1 MTGLFVPPVTP
12 IELRDYQVEA
22 VEELRARFRQHHRRV
37 MLCAPTGSGKT
48 VMAIDIARRAIDK
61 GSGVWFI
68 ADRTTLID
76 QAIRTFVNAGLGV
89 GRIQGDYPVDPYAP
103 VQVVSAQT
111 ITRRKLA
118 INCDL
123 AVVDEAHTQHK
134 DVCGEL
140 VKNDIRAIGLS
151 ATPLTKGLAGTWQA
165 IVTAR
170 TTRRLIA
177 DEWLHEPIVY
187 CGDREPNMRGARTD
201 KGEWAAT
208 DAGNRVRPLI
218 GDIVSTWVMRTGQH
232 FGGPVPTLVFGTTI
246 DHTKEICEA
255 FQAAG
260 YDFRMATGHKKSDD
274 CEDNIAAFH
283 EQRIVG
289 LGSVEKLA
297 RGFDAP
303 HTACLIIARPLLS
316 SLATHIQMLGRIM
329 RTCEDKAKA
338 LVLDHMGNCA
348 GFQEPTESFWTHSIN
363 ELPEEAIVAKRA
375 GKRERLARTCP
386 DCRRLLPVG
395 LRECECGWKGRKRKG
410 ITAKPGELKRMKL
423 MKLMGDPWL
432 DLQQMARERYP
443 TAADDATVRE
453 KGYKWMCVQYKE
465 LVGRWP
471 SDKSFNPAAVAREVN
486 PTVRE
491 LVHKAF
497 KRWIANRK
505 RKAAS

>member
-1 MTGLFVPPVTP
+1 MASLFVAPVKP
-12 IELRDYQVEA
+12 VELRDYQTEA
-22 VEELRARFRQHHRRV
+22 VDELRARFRQHKRRV

-76 QAIRTFVNAGLGV
+76 QAINTFVGAGLEV

-111 ITRRKLA
+111 IVRRRLA

-134 DVCGEL
+134 DICAEL

-151 ATPLTKGLAGTWQA
+151 ATPLTKGLASTWQD

-170 TTRRLIA
+170 TTRRLIG
-177 DEWLHEPIVY
+177 DGWLHEPVVY
-187 CGDREPNMRGARTD
+187 CAAREPNMRGARTD

-232 FGGPVPTLVFGTTI
+232 FGGPCPTLLFGSTI

-255 FQAAG
+255 FQASG
-260 YDFRMATGHKKSDD
+260 YDFRMATGHKKSDG
-274 CEDNIAAFH
+274 CEDNIAAF
-283 EQRIVG
+283 QAQTIVG

-303 HTACLIIARPLLS
+303 HTMCLIIARPLLS
-316 SLATHIQMLGRIM
+316 SLSTHIQILGRVM
-329 RTCEDKAKA
+329 RTAPQKVKA

-348 GFQEPTESFWTHSIN
+348 GFQDATEAFWTHSIA

-375 GKRERLARTCP
+375 SKRERKARMCP

-395 LRECECGWKGRKRKG
+395 ERECECGWKGRKRKAM
-410 ITAKPGELKRMKL
+410 TAQPGELKQ

-432 DLQQMARERYP
+432 DLQQMAKERYP
-443 TAADDATVRE
+443 TAADDEAVKT
-453 KGYKWMCVQYKE
+453 KACKWMCVQYKE

-471 SDKSFNPAAVAREVN
+471 SGKSFNPTAVGREAN
-486 PTVRE
+486 PRVRE
-491 LVHKAF
+491 LVNKAF
-497 KRWIANRK
+497 KRWIMNKK
-505 RKAAS
+505 RKLGKAS